1 MQKIYFKKKVDLNH
15 QLNEL
20 ISISVDESIR
30 YKMETDGMRA
40 IGSIMINGEY
50 KDRQEKHQFHET
62 IDLDIFALFEK
73 ITDKRDFHVKVEDFD
88 YHLVDGNL
96 SLVIQACVYG
106 VLDDEDRVVDTV
118 EQDHD
123 MIQQKKLKSY

>member
-62 IDLDIFALFEK
+62 IDLDIFAYL
-73 ITDKRDFHVKVEDFD
+73 R
-88 YHLVDGNL
+88 
-96 SLVIQACVYG
+96 
-106 VLDDEDRVVDTV
+106 
-118 EQDHD
+118 
-123 MIQQKKLKSY
+123 KLLIREIFM

>member
-40 IGSIMINGEY
+40 IGSIMKSE
-50 KDRQEKHQFHET
+50 
-62 IDLDIFALFEK
+62 A
-73 ITDKRDFHVKVEDFD
+73 KR
-88 YHLVDGNL
+88 
-96 SLVIQACVYG
+96 S
-106 VLDDEDRVVDTV
+106 
-118 EQDHD
+118 
-123 MIQQKKLKSY
+123 